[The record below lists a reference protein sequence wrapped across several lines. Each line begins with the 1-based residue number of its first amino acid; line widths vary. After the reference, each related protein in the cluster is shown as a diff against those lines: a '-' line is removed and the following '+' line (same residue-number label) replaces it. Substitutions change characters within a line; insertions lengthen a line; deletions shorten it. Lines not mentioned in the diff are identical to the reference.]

1 MFRSE
6 LAGRTIGKES
16 GDRYANE
23 SVDSV
28 PDKVE
33 RGDLVGEELND
44 EKGNTGTDDDPAL
57 KRLQSSGKWEVAETR
72 EQSEDRDGG
81 VKVKSR
87 GKTDGYEK
95 GEELRRR
102 DFQNVEHWSDWSE
115 SSSIYYGALRRS
127 TEQ

>member
-81 VKVKSR
+81 VKVKSC
-87 GKTDGYEK
+87 GKTDGYEERK
-95 GEELRRR
+95 QLRRR
-102 DFQNVEHWSDWSE
+102 DFQNVEH
-115 SSSIYYGALRRS
+115 
-127 TEQ
+127 